1 MKKNINLL
9 FMGLV
14 MLFFSCNNKPFE
26 ETECIVEGVL
36 TIGANPCMSDPC
48 LPGVGLWI
56 VTESKSYVIDNYWM
70 DSSEELCVGDITVHC
85 GDSIRAY
92 GISRSYYDCNGDLF
106 SEISI
111 DSLVLLSPL
120 IETKDSIYTTIT
132 GSFLIAPNTEECW
145 IDYVRVSTNCY
156 TPNEDWS
163 CVTICNT
170 EICGMFLDNQH
181 ISVEAQGFVYPIF
194 DSIRGKKRNEIL
206 IDNIVILNNNE

>member
-1 MKKNINLL
+1 MKKGISLL
-9 FMGLV
+9 FIGLV
-14 MLFFSCNNKPFE
+14 MLFFSCNKPFE
-26 ETECIVEGVL
+26 ETKCIVEGVL
-36 TIGANPCMSDPC
+36 TIGANPCMSGPC
-48 LPGVGLWI
+48 LPGLGLWI
-56 VTESKSYVIDNYWM
+56 KAYDKSYIIDDYWY
-70 DSSEELCVGDITVHC
+70 DTPEELCIGGITVHC
-85 GDSIRAY
+85 GDTIKAY
-92 GISRSYYDCNGDLF
+92 GISRSYYDHSGDIF

-132 GSFLIAPNTEECW
+132 GCFLIAPNTEECW

-163 CVTICNT
+163 CVTVCNT
-170 EICGMFLDNQH
+170 EICGMYLDDKR
-181 ISVEAQGFVYPIF
+181 ILVEAQGLTYPIF

>member
-1 MKKNINLL
+1 MKKIINLL

-14 MLFFSCNNKPFE
+14 MLFVSCNKPFE

-70 DSSEELCVGDITVHC
+70 DSSEEICVGGITAHC

-92 GISRSYYDCNGDLF
+92 GISRSYYDHNGDVF
-106 SEISI
+106 FEISI

-206 IDNIVILNNNE
+206 IDKIVVLKNNE

>member
-1 MKKNINLL
+1 MKKIINLL

-14 MLFFSCNNKPFE
+14 MLFVSCNKPFE

-70 DSSEELCVGDITVHC
+70 DSSEEICVGGITAHC

-92 GISRSYYDCNGDLF
+92 GISRSYYDHNGDVF
-106 SEISI
+106 FEISI

-206 IDNIVILNNNE
+206 IDNI

>member
-1 MKKNINLL
+1 MKKIINLL

-14 MLFFSCNNKPFE
+14 MLFVSCNKPFE

-70 DSSEELCVGDITVHC
+70 DSSEEICVGGITAHC

-92 GISRSYYDCNGDLF
+92 GISRSYYDHNGDVF
-106 SEISI
+106 FEISI

-206 IDNIVILNNNE
+206 IDKIVICR